1 MVDENATCDLLQEG
15 EELIR
20 LDSKSTFTSVQS
32 RWHDVPPTDNI
43 EREKNNLDPAVSI
56 NAGLS
61 ESEGATAGLVTNLF
75 FLFTNFYGSYS
86 FGKNESRLLRRLC
99 RPLYLCVPLL
109 LLLKGKI
116 FTSTFFI
123 CAFPLE

>member
-1 MVDENATCDLLQEG
+1 MFKTWLLKFLIPISWLIINAPQNAEVDENATCDLLQEG

-32 RWHDVPPTDNI
+32 RWHHVPPTDDNI
-43 EREKNNLDPAVSI
+43 EREKTNNLDPAVST

-75 FLFTNFYGSYS
+75 LFI
-86 FGKNESRLLRRLC
+86 
-99 RPLYLCVPLL
+99 LYIELMC
-109 LLLKGKI
+109 
-116 FTSTFFI
+116 
-123 CAFPLE
+123 LEINDFWINVSGRTH

>member
-1 MVDENATCDLLQEG
+1 MINAPQNAEVDENATCDLLQEG

-75 FLFTNFYGSYS
+75 FY
-86 FGKNESRLLRRLC
+86 LLTFMGVIHLVKTRADC
-99 RPLYLCVPLL
+99 SDGFADHC
-109 LLLKGKI
+109 I
-116 FTSTFFI
+116 FVS
-123 CAFPLE
+123 PYYYY